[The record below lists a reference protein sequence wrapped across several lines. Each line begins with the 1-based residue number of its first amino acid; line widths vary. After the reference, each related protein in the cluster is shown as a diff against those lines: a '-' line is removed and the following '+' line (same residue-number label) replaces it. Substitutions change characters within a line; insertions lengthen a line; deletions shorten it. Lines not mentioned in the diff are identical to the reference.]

1 MNGKPV
7 IQLVAACIVTVVLLP
22 LGLLYS
28 LIKPIV
34 DSRSKPPL
42 FILKKFGLYW
52 LNILIQFWRSFKYI
66 AHHTA
71 LFLDYTW
78 NVFAGELLEDII
90 TWKENTWFGNG
101 KTTVSASI
109 GQLESKDSLNKTGKW
124 FSSFLNFVFNEKNH
138 ALKSYNNQINQHEN
152 NNQQKDQDCNS

>member
-7 IQLVAACIVTVVLLP
+7 IQLIAACIVTVVLLP

-34 DSRSKPPL
+34 DSKSKPPL

-66 AHHTA
+66 AYHTA

-109 GQLESKDSLNKTGKW
+109 GQLENKDSLNKIGKR
-124 FSSFLNFVFNEKNH
+124 FSSFLNFVFNEENH

-152 NNQQKDQDCNS
+152 NNQQKNQDCNS

>member
-1 MNGKPV
+1 VSGKPV
-7 IQLVAACIVTVVLLP
+7 IQLIFASIVTIFLVP
-22 LGLLYS
+22 LGLAYS
-28 LIKPIV
+28 LIKPII
-34 DSRSKPPL
+34 DSGSKPIL
-42 FILKKFGLYW
+42 FVIKKFGSYW

-66 AHHTA
+66 AYHTA

-109 GQLESKDSLNKTGKW
+109 GQLEDKESLNKAGKL
-124 FSSFLNFVFNEKNH
+124 FSSFLNFIFNEENH
-138 ALKSYNNQINQHEN
+138 TLKSYKNQLNQNEDTSKQTN
-152 NNQQKDQDCNS
+152 NN

>member
-28 LIKPIV
+28 VIKPIV
-34 DSRSKPPL
+34 DSKSKPIL
-42 FILKKFGLYW
+42 FIIKKFVKYW
-52 LNILIQFWRSFKYI
+52 LNILAQFWRSFKYI

-109 GQLESKDSLNKTGKW
+109 GQLEDKGYLNRTRG
-124 FSSFLNFVFNEKNH
+124 S
-138 ALKSYNNQINQHEN
+138 
-152 NNQQKDQDCNS
+152 

>member
-1 MNGKPV
+1 MNGRPI
-7 IQLVAACIVTVVLLP
+7 IQLFSACIVTVVLIP
-22 LGLLYS
+22 LGLVYS
-28 LIKPIV
+28 IIKPII
-34 DSRSKPPL
+34 DSGSKPL
-42 FILKKFGLYW
+42 VFVVKKFIKYW
-52 LNILIQFWRSFKYI
+52 FNILIQFWRSFKYI

-109 GQLESKDSLNKTGKW
+109 GQLEDKNCLNKAGKL
-124 FSSFLNFVFNEKNH
+124 FSSLLDFVFNEEGHAKN
-138 ALKSYNNQINQHEN
+138 SYLE
-152 NNQQKDQDCNS
+152 QKKNLRD

>member
-7 IQLVAACIVTVVLLP
+7 IQLIAACIVTVVLLP

-34 DSRSKPPL
+34 DSKSKPPL

-66 AHHTA
+66 AYHTA

-109 GQLESKDSLNKTGKW
+109 GQLENKDSLNKIGKR
-124 FSSFLNFVFNEKNH
+124 FSSFLNFVFNEENH